1 MQATTFDYGGTNMRK
16 LMTEL
21 RRQALLMMVGVLL
34 LNGIAIYLLQK
45 QQIQQHN
52 QSVAAVLAT
61 ELATPDLTPGRLV
74 ALRDALQLS
83 AIAVTSQASEAPQLQ
98 SRSDAS
104 DWLKYLYPELQGEIL
119 LSQPGQ
125 KALYT
130 LSQEGLLTSALLQ
143 GGVLTITLL
152 LALFGILAI
161 QRRHYEQVT
170 ASLIHEIVETEGS
183 DHCVSSEISTALQNM
198 RDLQQTQLA
207 NVTQQVAQLELI
219 INQDALTGVLNRS
232 TFNQDLTQAL
242 TSTSQTGLSLL
253 AIVRATEL
261 TAINQRHGHV
271 AGDKYLQT
279 IANLITRASKKL
291 PNAKVYRLAGSD
303 FAILQSQSNNNQA
316 QLLGHELKML
326 FDHYLNNEEE
336 FESVAYV
343 GLTLCRPGQQVEQV
357 MGRGDLALAKA
368 QTSIVNGWF
377 FQEKDVEDYLQGE
390 AHWKRVITDVIAR
403 QAILLMQQ
411 PIQSMN
417 ISIKSY
423 NEIFARFVGEN
434 EQVMPTE
441 TLLAMAQRH
450 DLLGQLEQLIIE
462 QIMQQYPTQSF
473 NNQRWGINLSAN
485 ALMKHTFLIWLERQL
500 LKNPQLASNLV
511 FEMDE
516 DLLDCNLAAST
527 RLFEMLRR
535 AGSRACISK
544 FGKGL
549 ASFRLYRELKPDYIK
564 LDPSLINV
572 LERDHTSQQFIR
584 MIVEVS
590 HRLGCVVVAEGVET
604 IAQKQLLETLFI
616 DAIQGYLIAR
626 PSPLAQGLQ
635 ESNSIPS

>member
-1 MQATTFDYGGTNMRK
+1 MRK

-143 GGVLTITLL
+143 GGVLTVTLL

-232 TFNQDLTQAL
+232 TFNQDLTQA
-242 TSTSQTGLSLL
+242 TQMSLSLL

-485 ALMKHTFLIWLERQL
+485 ALMNHTFLIWLERQL

-516 DLLDCNLAAST
+516 ELLDCNLAAST

-626 PSPLAQGLQ
+626 PSPLA
-635 ESNSIPS
+635 

>member
-1 MQATTFDYGGTNMRK
+1 MRK

-170 ASLIHEIVETEGS
+170 ASLIHEIVETEVS

-326 FDHYLNNEEE
+326 FDHYLNKEEE

-485 ALMKHTFLIWLERQL
+485 ALMNHTFLIWLERQL

-516 DLLDCNLAAST
+516 ELLDCNLAAST

>member
-1 MQATTFDYGGTNMRK
+1 MRK

-61 ELATPDLTPGRLV
+61 ELATPDLPPGRLV

-98 SRSDAS
+98 SRSDAG

-198 RDLQQTQLA
+198 RDLQQTQLT

-232 TFNQDLTQAL
+232 TFNQDLTQA
-242 TSTSQTGLSLL
+242 TQMSLSLL

-326 FDHYLNNEEE
+326 FDHYLNEEE
-336 FESVAYV
+336 FESVASV

-485 ALMKHTFLIWLERQL
+485 ALMNHTFLIWLERQL

-635 ESNSIPS
+635 ESNSVPS

>member
-1 MQATTFDYGGTNMRK
+1 MRK

-143 GGVLTITLL
+143 GGVLTVTLL

-170 ASLIHEIVETEGS
+170 ASLIHEIVETEVS
-183 DHCVSSEISTALQNM
+183 DHSVSSEISTALQNM

-242 TSTSQTGLSLL
+242 SDTTQMSLSLL

-485 ALMKHTFLIWLERQL
+485 ALMNHTFLIWLERQL

-516 DLLDCNLAAST
+516 ELLDCNLAAST

-626 PSPLAQGLQ
+626 PSPLTQGLQ

>member
-1 MQATTFDYGGTNMRK
+1 MQATTFDYGGTDMRK

-21 RRQALLMMVGVLL
+21 LRQALLTMVGVLL

-45 QQIQQHN
+45 QQIQLQN
-52 QSVAAVLAT
+52 QSVAAVLAP
-61 ELATPDLTPGRLV
+61 ELASPDLTPERLV
-74 ALRDALQLS
+74 TLRDALQLT
-83 AIAVTSQASEAPQLQ
+83 AIAVTSQESNAPRMQ
-98 SRSDAS
+98 SQTNAA
-104 DWLKYLYPELQGEIL
+104 DWLKHIYPELQGEVL

-125 KALYT
+125 KAQFT
-130 LSQEGLLTSALLQ
+130 LSQEGLLTSALLL
-143 GGVLTITLL
+143 GGVLTVTLL
-152 LALFGILAI
+152 LALFGIYAV
-161 QRRHYEQVT
+161 QRRHYARIT
-170 ASLIHEIVETEGS
+170 ASLIHEIVASES
-183 DHCVSSEISTALQNM
+183 DDHGVSSEISAALQNM

-207 NVTQQVAQLELI
+207 NATQQVAQLELI
-219 INQDALTGVLNRS
+219 VNQDALTGVLNRS
-232 TFNQDLTQAL
+232 TFNQDLTLAL
-242 TSTSQTGLSLL
+242 GDTAQMSLTLL

-316 QLLGHELKML
+316 QLLGSELKML
-326 FDHYLNNEEE
+326 FDHYLSEEE

-423 NEIFARFVGEN
+423 NEIFARFAGDH

-462 QIMQQYPTQSF
+462 QIMQQYPTQSL

-485 ALMKHTFLIWLERQL
+485 ALMSHTFLIWLERQL
-500 LKNPQLASNLV
+500 LKKPQLASNLV

-516 DLLDCNLAAST
+516 ELLDCNLAAST

-544 FGKGL
+544 FGNGL

-572 LERDHTSQQFIR
+572 LERDHASQQFIR

-626 PSPLAQGLQ
+626 PSPLTQGLQ

>member
-1 MQATTFDYGGTNMRK
+1 MRK

-198 RDLQQTQLA
+198 RDLQQTQLT

-326 FDHYLNNEEE
+326 FDHYLNEEE

-368 QTSIVNGWF
+368 QTSIVNGWC

-450 DLLGQLEQLIIE
+450 DLLGQLERIC
-462 QIMQQYPTQSF
+462 
-473 NNQRWGINLSAN
+473 SAG
-485 ALMKHTFLIWLERQL
+485 
-500 LKNPQLASNLV
+500 
-511 FEMDE
+511 
-516 DLLDCNLAAST
+516 
-527 RLFEMLRR
+527 RR
-535 AGSRACISK
+535 
-544 FGKGL
+544 
-549 ASFRLYRELKPDYIK
+549 
-564 LDPSLINV
+564 
-572 LERDHTSQQFIR
+572 
-584 MIVEVS
+584 
-590 HRLGCVVVAEGVET
+590 
-604 IAQKQLLETLFI
+604 
-616 DAIQGYLIAR
+616 
-626 PSPLAQGLQ
+626 
-635 ESNSIPS
+635 

>member
-1 MQATTFDYGGTNMRK
+1 MRK

-143 GGVLTITLL
+143 GGVLTVTLL

-170 ASLIHEIVETEGS
+170 ASLIHEIVETEVS
-183 DHCVSSEISTALQNM
+183 DHSVSSEISTALQNM

-232 TFNQDLTQAL
+232 TFNQDLTQA
-242 TSTSQTGLSLL
+242 TQMSLSLL

-326 FDHYLNNEEE
+326 FDHYLNEEE

-417 ISIKSY
+417 VSIKSY

-485 ALMKHTFLIWLERQL
+485 ALMNHTFLIWLERQL

-516 DLLDCNLAAST
+516 ELLDCNLAAST

-635 ESNSIPS
+635 